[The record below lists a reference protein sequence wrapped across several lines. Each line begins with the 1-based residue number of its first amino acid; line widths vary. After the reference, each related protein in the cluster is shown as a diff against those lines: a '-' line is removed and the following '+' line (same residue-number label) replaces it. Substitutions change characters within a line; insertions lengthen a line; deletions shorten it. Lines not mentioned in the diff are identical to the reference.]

1 MKPIPSPLAWVG
13 SSLKV
18 SKETGK
24 FVIHMNIDHI
34 FWTEFLHDTTNETKG
49 IIARMFV
56 SMGLS
61 LDTIGYYDDAE
72 KEVLLQEYLLEMS
85 SNLRKLIVG

>member
-1 MKPIPSPLAWVG
+1 
-13 SSLKV
+13 
-18 SKETGK
+18 
-24 FVIHMNIDHI
+24 MNIDHI